1 MQSNPSAQD
10 QSVCAGCD
18 ALSQRYL
25 PACKR
30 EEERRRG
37 AECRFGRVRR
47 EAQPGDIEP
56 RPSPSTTLKDV
67 LFTCDMRVINRD
79 DVFILLDY
87 GIWLSRLQCT
97 SASSQR
103 TTFEEM

>member
-1 MQSNPSAQD
+1 MQSYPSEQD
-10 QSVCAGCD
+10 SSVCAGCT

-25 PACKR
+25 PAFKW
-30 EEERRRG
+30 EERRRG

>member
-1 MQSNPSAQD
+1 MQSYPSEQD
-10 QSVCAGCD
+10 SSVCAGCT

-25 PACKR
+25 PAFKW
-30 EEERRRG
+30 EERRRG

-67 LFTCDMRVINRD
+67 LFTCDTRVIEGD
-79 DVFILLDY
+79 D
-87 GIWLSRLQCT
+87 
-97 SASSQR
+97 
-103 TTFEEM
+103 